1 MPGDADRNLAAS
13 GPFAVV
19 AASSLPSSG
28 IAPIFDCQSCG
39 ACCSYSAEWPRFSTE
54 DDAQLDRIPEKHV
67 AADLSG
73 MRCDGV
79 RCSALSGEVGKS
91 TACTIYELRPDVC
104 RACMPGDDEC
114 LMARR
119 ALGFST
125 S

>member
-1 MPGDADRNLAAS
+1 MLAAS
-13 GPFAVV
+13 SP
-19 AASSLPSSG
+19 PSS
-28 IAPIFDCQSCG
+28 APVFDCQSCG

-125 S
+125 F